1 MTAGLPGRASGRRT
15 GSSTRRSAIRGCHE
29 GSAEVD
35 EGRTEGARSEAVS
48 GTDSSMRWT
57 DSATGIGAGVFLGRP
72 RRRFGATSSTAGV
85 NRDEIGGLGVGCETE
100 AGSRECSRRLA
111 TGDADDGRVG
121 ARSTRRST
129 STLTSPAIVVGAS
142 AGSRGGVSGRKG
154 GSAATGT
161 GSTSG
166 LVMMGASLVAGSG
179 LPQDTSPA

>member
-1 MTAGLPGRASGRRT
+1 
-15 GSSTRRSAIRGCHE
+15 
-29 GSAEVD
+29 
-35 EGRTEGARSEAVS
+35 
-48 GTDSSMRWT
+48 MRWT

-72 RRRFGATSSTAGV
+72 RRRFGATSSTEGV

-129 STLTSPAIVVGAS
+129 LTSLTSSVIVVGAS

-166 LVMMGASLVAGSG
+166 LVMMGASLVAGGG
-179 LPQDTSPA
+179 LPQDASPA